1 MEQAELNYYLKNL
14 QKKLNDYFSQSM
26 LLESKIQY
34 QNDIISQQ
42 NQTIT
47 DLDRA
52 VDEYKEQIKN
62 LNLNSNTKSPRKKQ
76 TASENKSDGG
86 TF

>member
-26 LLESKIQY
+26 ILESKIQY
-34 QNDIISQQ
+34 QNDVISQQ

-62 LNLNSNTKSPRKKQ
+62 LNSKTTRKKP

>member
-62 LNLNSNTKSPRKKQ
+62 LNLNTKSPRKKP
-76 TASENKSDGG
+76 TTSENKSDGG

>member
-26 LLESKIQY
+26 ILESKIQY

-42 NQTIT
+42 NQTIS

-52 VDEYKEQIKN
+52 VEEYKEQIKN
-62 LNLNSNTKSPRKKQ
+62 LNSKPTRKK
-76 TASENKSDGG
+76 TTSDNKSDGG
-86 TF
+86 DF

>member
-1 MEQAELNYYLKNL
+1 MEQAELNYYLKNI

-26 LLESKIQY
+26 ILESKIQY

-42 NQTIT
+42 NQTIS
-47 DLDRA
+47 DLDKA
-52 VDEYKEQIKN
+52 VEEYKEQIKN
-62 LNLNSNTKSPRKKQ
+62 LNSKPTRKKP
-76 TASENKSDGG
+76 TTIDKTDGG

>member
-1 MEQAELNYYLKNL
+1 MEQTELNYYLKNI

-26 LLESKIQY
+26 ILESKIQY

-42 NQTIT
+42 NQTIS

-52 VDEYKEQIKN
+52 VEEYKEQIKN
-62 LNLNSNTKSPRKKQ
+62 LNSKPTRKK
-76 TASENKSDGG
+76 TTISDNKSDGG
-86 TF
+86 DF

>member
-52 VDEYKEQIKN
+52 VEEYKEQIKN
-62 LNLNSNTKSPRKKQ
+62 LNSKPTRKKS
-76 TASENKSDGG
+76 TTSENKSDGG